1 MAIPSRQTSIRFIVA
16 LLGAATAFG
25 LTGCGNFF
33 QCEGKPSCP
42 ASSSGGTGGTGT
54 NSGDYAYISNNVS
67 NSNSVSVY
75 DVSAGT
81 PNALSNSPLSL
92 TYVPNAMVITPDN
105 SFMYVSDPAAQ
116 ALYLYTIG
124 SNGSLTNPNGSNLE
138 VLDAASAMDVTPD
151 GKYLFTLDLT
161 VSGVVVNEYAIGS
174 NGALS
179 ASSTP
184 TLPLGVIAT
193 GGASIKVAPSG
204 DFAVVT
210 LGQQGDVIIPL
221 SNELI
226 NTVNISA
233 PTITFTTTDVGDFD
247 VAIDSNDFVYFART
261 NSVAVYQVAS
271 NGGSYTQITTSTKAN
286 AATGA
291 GDRTILVAGTNVY
304 TANNS
309 DSTISGFTSASGV
322 LTPIAGSP
330 FPAPTDVNALGLD
343 STGKYLVA
351 AGYNSNN
358 GAQVYTIGTG
368 GVLTASTTVAP
379 TNTTT
384 GNPVVIAMTH

>member
-1 MAIPSRQTSIRFIVA
+1 MAIPSRQTSIRSIVA
-16 LLGAATAFG
+16 LLGVATALG

-33 QCEGKPSCP
+33 QCEAKPSCP
-42 ASSSGGTGGTGT
+42 ASGGSGGSGTSSG
-54 NSGDYAYISNNVS
+54 NYAYISNNVS

-92 TYVPNAMVITPDN
+92 GYVPNAMAITPNN

-116 ALYLYTIG
+116 ALYLYTVG
-124 SNGSLTNPNGSNLE
+124 SNGSLTNPNGNNIE
-138 VLDAASAMDVTPD
+138 EDDAASAMDITPD

-161 VSGVVVNEYAIGS
+161 ASGVVVNEYAIGS

-193 GGASIKVAPSG
+193 GGANVKVAPSG

-233 PTITFTTTDVGDFD
+233 PTITFTTTGVGDFD
-247 VAIDSNDFVYFART
+247 VAIDSNDYVYFART
-261 NSVAVYQVAS
+261 GMVAVYKVTADGGTVTPVS
-271 NGGSYTQITTSTKAN
+271 NTAAN
-286 AATGA
+286 VKTGA
-291 GDRTILVAGTNVY
+291 GDRAILVAGTNVY
-304 TANNS
+304 TANIS
-309 DSTISGFTSASGV
+309 DGTISGFTSASGV
-322 LTPIAGSP
+322 LTPIAESP
-330 FPAPTDVNALGLD
+330 FIAPTDVTALGLD
-343 STGKYLVA
+343 STGKYLIA

-368 GVLTASTTVAP
+368 GALTASSTVAP
-379 TNTTT
+379 TSTTT